1 MRIFVAYFLVALFA
15 GSCNQIYKEYDK
27 ESFTTLSWKRGQ
39 TIKFYPEIED
49 TSKRYALEFGLRHMY
64 GARIKSMRIT
74 VTVVSP
80 SGHEDTKEYA
90 FDVMNDKDEYLASCA
105 GNMCD
110 IETIVDDNF
119 RFSETGTYTFILS
132 QSSDQENIRGIME
145 FGLII
150 GEK

>member
-1 MRIFVAYFLVALFA
+1 MRFAAYFLLVLLMV
-15 GSCNQIYKEYDK
+15 SCNQIYKEYDK

-39 TIKFYPEIED
+39 TVRFYPEIKD
-49 TSKRYALEFGLRHMY
+49 TSKTYTLELGLRHMY
-64 GARIKSMRIT
+64 GARIRSMRIEMK
-74 VTVVSP
+74 VVSP

-119 RFSETGTYTFILS
+119 KFSETGTYTFILS
-132 QSSDQENIRGIME
+132 QNSDQESIRGIME

-150 GEK
+150 EEK